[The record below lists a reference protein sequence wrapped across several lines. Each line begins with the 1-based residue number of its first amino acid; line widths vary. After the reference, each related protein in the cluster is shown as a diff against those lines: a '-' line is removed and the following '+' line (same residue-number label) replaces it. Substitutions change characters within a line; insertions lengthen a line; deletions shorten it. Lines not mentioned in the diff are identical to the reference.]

1 MELFF
6 DAFRRSNPET
16 QLPESVTVV
25 SNLRLDLSKVTF
37 RKSNLRTEL
46 SKITVHVS
54 NVRLEKRLD
63 LKSDT
68 LHLSSQPDSAGV
80 IIEMS
85 K

>member
-37 RKSNLRTEL
+37 HKSNLRTEL
-46 SKITVHVS
+46 SKITVHMS
-54 NVRLEKRLD
+54 NVRME
-63 LKSDT
+63 KSDGSDAAVPFSSGSL
-68 LHLSSQPDSAGV
+68 LH
-80 IIEMS
+80 
-85 K
+85 

>member
-54 NVRLEKRLD
+54 IVRLEKRLD